1 MFQKLVYQ
9 WRNVF
14 YLSGAL
20 NVAAFLFFAVLGD
33 ARIQPWAI
41 KYMETGTDDQ
51 ELHAVAGKDENQ
63 HNSVELN
70 GYSDISNAK

>member
-1 MFQKLVYQ
+1 MVYQ

-41 KYMETGTDDQ
+41 KYMDTGTNDQ
-51 ELHAVAGKDENQ
+51 DLNVIAGRDEIKQ
-63 HNSVELN
+63 KSVELN
-70 GYSDISNAK
+70 DYGDISLLKNEK

>member
-1 MFQKLVYQ
+1 MVYQ

-41 KYMETGTDDQ
+41 KYMETGTDEQD
-51 ELHAVAGKDENQ
+51 LNVIAGRKESKQ
-63 HNSVELN
+63 KSVELN
-70 GYSDISNAK
+70 DYGDSSLLRNEK